1 MITVL
6 PTIELAKLSQIDPAR
21 MVEAGNNDMKI
32 GLTHPL
38 PCHTSALSSFAH
50 VVAYSGCCT
59 SSNSWKAP
67 ATKHCSP

>member
-21 MVEAGNNDMKI
+21 MVEVGNNAIKI
-32 GLTHPL
+32 ELMHPL
-38 PCHTSALSSFAH
+38 PCHTSTPSSFAH
-50 VVAYSGCCT
+50 VAAYLGCYI

-67 ATKHCSP
+67 TTKCYSP